1 MHFLVDMIW
10 PEVCGW
16 IGATLVKIITFGRLD
31 LDWDEGCTEP
41 ILAEWTHASDP
52 ARVPIP
58 RMDFLQKVHV

>member
-31 LDWDEGCTEP
+31 LD
-41 ILAEWTHASDP
+41 
-52 ARVPIP
+52 
-58 RMDFLQKVHV
+58 